1 MIFYTIKLRWYIATT
16 IIFSSYIIESSSTR
30 RPVHILPRTGVP
42 ITLTTEHS
50 ETTIPMVV
58 GHKQGTSLH
67 GNSFFLFWSSQRS
80 EFFFAEYLSFL
91 LLHLHLAKALIIN
104 YLKQSIVIIRLLYL
118 LRFSAHYFL
127 HGILPYVVFVHRGNL
142 VQKIILVLYHIV

>member
-1 MIFYTIKLRWYIATT
+1 VIFYTIKLRWYIATT

-42 ITLTTEHS
+42 VTLTTEHS

-67 GNSFFLFWSSQRS
+67 GNQLFFVLVSTAIGI
-80 EFFFAEYLSFL
+80 FFAEYLSFL
-91 LLHLHLAKALIIN
+91 LLHLHLAKAPFIN
-104 YLKQSIVIIRLLYL
+104 HLKQSIVIIRLLYI
-118 LRFSAHYFL
+118 LRFSEQYFL